1 MLSFYRYARWD
12 GSQQVFAPDEEQV
25 LDELADDYMAHGDL
39 RRALRDLFTRGMR
52 NTQGQRLEGLRD
64 LLERL
69 RRLRQERLQRYNLD
83 SVLDDLRQRL
93 EHILETERKAIDQR
107 VQEAQQKAEQQ
118 KGDPLAQRMRDLVQA
133 RAQRSKEFLDNL
145 PKSLGG
151 AVRQLSNYDFFSPEA
166 QREFQELLDML
177 RGRVMDNFFQGLRQA
192 IQGMTPQQWQEIRE
206 MLKALN
212 QMLRQRAQGQEP
224 DFQGF
229 LQRFGHFFGPNP
241 PRSLDEL
248 LERLA
253 QQVAMAQSL
262 LESLS
267 PAQRRELDELLRSAL
282 DEATLREL
290 AELAGHLNTLFPTDE
305 LGRRYPFSGDEEL
318 DLDQAMDLMRRLQS
332 MDDVEEALQEAMR
345 TGDLEGIDLDKV
357 EEALGPEARRTLEE
371 LQRILRRLEE
381 AGYLQ
386 HRGKRLELTPK
397 GIRRIGQKALKEV
410 FVHLKKDRLGGHEVV
425 RKGTG
430 QDLSGST
437 RPYQFGDGFDIDL
450 EKSILNALRR
460 SGPTL
465 PVRFQV
471 DDFEVNERE
480 HMTQAITCLL
490 LDQSRSMGLFGS
502 FQAAKKVALAL
513 STLIRTQFPRDV
525 LYLIGFSD
533 YAMEIKPE
541 DLAQVT
547 WNAWVSGTNLQ
558 HALLLARKLFTR
570 HKGATRQILVITDG
584 EPTAHLEGGRA
595 WFSYPPSWRTIQ
607 ETLKEVKRCT
617 QEGIVINT
625 FMLESNYDLV
635 NFVEKMTRINRGRA
649 FYTTPDRLGQYV
661 LVDYVMNRRKRV
673 VG

>member
-12 GSQQVFAPDEEQV
+12 GTQEVFAPDEEQA
-25 LDELADDYMAHGDL
+25 LDEVAEDYLAHGDL

-52 NTQGQRLEGLRD
+52 GSRGQHLEGLRD

-83 SVLDDLRQRL
+83 SVLEDLRKRL
-93 EHILETERKAIDQR
+93 DHILETERKAIDER
-107 VQEAQQKAEQQ
+107 VAEATQKAEQQ
-118 KGDPLAQRMRDLVQA
+118 KDDPLAQRMRDLVHT
-133 RAQRSKEFLDNL
+133 RAQKSKEFLDSL
-145 PKSLGG
+145 PKSLAG
-151 AVRQLSNYDFFSPEA
+151 AVRQLSSYDFFSPEA

-177 RGRVMDNFFQGLRQA
+177 RGRMMENFFQGLRQA
-192 IQGMTPQQWQEIRE
+192 LQGMTPEQWREIRE
-206 MLKALN
+206 MLHALN
-212 QMLRQRAQGQEP
+212 QMLRQRARGQEP

-241 PRSLDEL
+241 PRTLDEL

-253 QQVAMAQSL
+253 QQMAMAQSL

-267 PAQRRELDELLRSAL
+267 PAQRQELDELLRSAL
-282 DEATLREL
+282 DEATMREL
-290 AELAGHLNTLFPTDE
+290 AELASHMNTLFPPDE
-305 LGRRYPFSGDEEL
+305 LGRRYPFTGDEEL
-318 DLDQAMDLMRRLQS
+318 DLDQAMEMMRHLQS
-332 MDDVEEALQEAMR
+332 MDDLEEKIQEAMR

-357 EEALGPEARRTLEE
+357 EEVLGPHARRILEA

-381 AGYLQ
+381 EGYLQ
-386 HRGKRLELTPK
+386 RKGKRLELTPK

-410 FVHLKKDRLGGHEVV
+410 FVHLKKDRLGGHLVV
-425 RKGTG
+425 QKGVG

-437 RPYQFGDGFDIDL
+437 RPYQFGDGLDIDL
-450 EKSILNALRR
+450 GKSILNALRR
-460 SGPTL
+460 TGPVL
-465 PVRFQV
+465 PVRFRV
-471 DDFEVNERE
+471 EDFEVNERE
-480 HMTQAITCLL
+480 HLTQAVTCLL

-533 YAMEIKPE
+533 YAMEIRPE

-558 HALLLARKLFTR
+558 HALMLSRKLIAR
-570 HKGATRQILVITDG
+570 HKGANRQILVITDG

-607 ETLKEVKRCT
+607 ETLREVKRCT
-617 QEGIVINT
+617 QEGIIINT

-649 FYTTPDRLGQYV
+649 FFTTPDRLGQYV
-661 LVDYVMNRRKRV
+661 LVDYVTNRRKRV